1 MFAYGPA
8 VALAALPRRDDRSRE
23 LLDDAARRARPVVLA
38 GERVL
43 AVPDPLGARLP
54 GGGVQRGTVVAVDGG
69 PGAGATGIGFQLA
82 AAATAAGEWAAAVG
96 LDASLGGLAAGEA
109 GVELDRF
116 AVVRR
121 VPPARWAAVVA
132 ALLEGISVVLAEVP
146 AYVRIGD
153 ARRLLARA
161 RERGSVLV
169 AMGPWP
175 ADAALRLHA
184 AGSEWRGLE
193 GGDGVLTRGDGRVI
207 VDGRGVAPRE
217 QFAALAR
224 AG

>member
-1 MFAYGPA
+1 G
-8 VALAALPRRDDRSRE
+8 
-23 LLDDAARRARPVVLA
+23 
-38 GERVL
+38 RVL

-69 PGAGATGIGFQLA
+69 PGAGATRIGFQLA

-121 VPPARWAAVVA
+121 VPPARWAAVGA

-146 AYVRIGD
+146 ADARVGD
-153 ARRLLARA
+153 ARRLLAPA
-161 RERGSVLV
+161 GERGAGLV
-169 AMGPWP
+169 GLGAWP
-175 ADAALRLHA
+175 AQAAARGGAGGARRGGGGRWA
-184 AGSEWRGLE
+184 ARG
-193 GGDGVLTRGDGRVI
+193 GGAWARRRPGRRAPRAVR
-207 VDGRGVAPRE
+207 GRGRGGGGTGGGCPRRAWGAPPGRSLRCAHE
-217 QFAALAR
+217 TPRGATR
-224 AG
+224 RWRSW